1 MTQPDRPAGRGLAPA
16 ASPVKTLAAAR
27 GIPLVQPQSLKDAR
41 ILDELGSLRPDV
53 AVTAAFGLIFPQA
66 LLAVPRLG
74 SINIHASLLPRWRG
88 AAPIQR
94 ALLAGDER
102 TGVSIMQMD
111 AGLDTGPVLLRG
123 EIPILASDTTGTLTE
138 RLAGLGADLIV
149 RAIDALDSGPL
160 RAVPQPGDGVT
171 YAAKLDKRE
180 SRLDWRE
187 AAAALDRRVRAF
199 NPSPGASA
207 RLRGGDLKIWSAAVA
222 AGEGE
227 PGEVLSADPSG
238 VRVAC
243 GDGALALTELQR
255 PGGKRLPA
263 AEFLRGYAVAPGER
277 FDLKARL

>member
-111 AGLDTGPVLLRG
+111 AGLDTGPVLLRA

-149 RAIDALDSGPL
+149 RAIDALDSGAL
-160 RAVPQPGDGVT
+160 RAAPQPDDGVT
-171 YAAKLDKRE
+171 YAPKLDKRE

-187 AAAALDRRVRAF
+187 KAAALDRRVRAF

-277 FDLKARL
+277 FDLEARL